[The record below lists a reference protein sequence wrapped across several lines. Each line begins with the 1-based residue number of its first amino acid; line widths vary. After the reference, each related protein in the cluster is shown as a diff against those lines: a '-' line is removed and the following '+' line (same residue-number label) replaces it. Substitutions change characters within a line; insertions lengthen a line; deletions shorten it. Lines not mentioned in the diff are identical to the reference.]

1 MNKYLNEHLNK
12 YPLMQIEDKIKLIM
26 QGNLGPGH
34 LVNNYQMVL
43 TRVSKELEELSNTNQ
58 EMIEEI
64 SDSYVRIYLAPY
76 YAKYHN
82 FDNLINIFIK
92 SSQEE
97 KDYTNFFNDLK
108 KLRNTLNEE
117 DKKFLDMYLE
127 NKDYLISH
135 SKTYRDIY
143 NPHYL
148 VIHKKYL

>member
-1 MNKYLNEHLNK
+1 MNKYLEQHLDK

-43 TRVSKELEELSNTNQ
+43 ARVSKELEEISNTNQ

-64 SDSYVRIYLAPY
+64 SDNYVRIYLAPY
-76 YAKYHN
+76 YKIYHN
-82 FDNLINIFIK
+82 FDNLIKMFIE

-97 KDYTNFFNDLK
+97 KDYNHFFNDLEDLK
-108 KLRNTLNEE
+108 TTLNDE
-117 DKKFLDMYLE
+117 DKKFLDNYLE
-127 NKDYLISH
+127 SKNYLISH
-135 SKTYRDIY
+135 SKTYREMY

-148 VIHKKYL
+148 VVHKKYL